1 MNSFGRLFR
10 STIFGESHGPE
21 VGVLLD
27 GVPAGIPL
35 AINDFLPD
43 LQRRQSGAAGTTARH
58 ENDQPV
64 IKSGLWQGKTSGT
77 PMLISFLNEDCQSR
91 DYQNVQDIPRPG
103 HADFTALKK
112 FAGFHD
118 FRGGGHFSGRLTLGL
133 VAAGVLA
140 KKIIA
145 PLQVSARL
153 VEVGGEQDWRTAL
166 AQAQDTGDSLGGI
179 IVCQAKR
186 MPTGLGEPFFDSLE
200 SLLSHLLFAIPGV
213 KGVEFG
219 SGFAAARR
227 RGSEHNDMLVNRAG
241 KTAGNNAGGCAG
253 GISNGNDL
261 FFRVAVKPTASI
273 ARPQKTVNLASGK
286 MSNLKVKGRH
296 DTCFALRLPVVVEAA
311 CAMVLADL
319 MLLEQRIPRI
329 WKKSKTTKE

>member
-10 STIFGESHGPE
+10 INIFGESHGPE
-21 VGVLLD
+21 VGVLID
-27 GVPAGIPL
+27 GVPAGLPL
-35 AINDFLPD
+35 AIKDFLPD
-43 LQRRQSGAAGTTARH
+43 LQRRQAGADGTTARH
-58 ENDQPV
+58 EKDQPI
-64 IKSGLWQGKTSGT
+64 IKSGLWQGKTTGT

-91 DYQNVQDIPRPG
+91 DYQNYQDIPRPG

-112 FAGFHD
+112 FAGYHD

-140 KKIIA
+140 KKIVA
-145 PLQVSARL
+145 PLQVSAEL
-153 VEVGGEQDWRTAL
+153 VEVGGEQEWNTTL
-166 AQAQDTGDSLGGI
+166 AQAQGTGDSLGGI

-186 MPTGLGEPFFDSLE
+186 VPTGLGEPFFDSLE
-200 SLLSHLLFAIPGV
+200 SLLSHLLFAIPGI

-219 SGFAAARR
+219 SGFAAARM
-227 RGSEHNDMLVNRAG
+227 RGSEHNDIFLNRSG
-241 KTAGNNAGGCAG
+241 KTTGNHAGGCAG

-273 ARPQKTVNLASGK
+273 ARLQKTVNLATGK
-286 MSNLKVKGRH
+286 IGNLEIKGRH

-329 WKKSKTTKE
+329 WKRK

>member
-10 STIFGESHGPE
+10 SNIFGESHGPE
-21 VGVLLD
+21 VGVLID
-27 GVPAGIPL
+27 GIPAGIPL

-43 LQRRQSGAAGTTARH
+43 LQRRRAGAAGTTARH

-64 IKSGLWQGKTSGT
+64 IKSGLWQGKTTGT

-91 DYQNVQDIPRPG
+91 DYQNGQDMPRPG

-112 FAGFHD
+112 FAGYHD

-145 PLQVSARL
+145 PLRVNAEL
-153 VEVGGEQDWRTAL
+153 VEVGGEHEWSTAL
-166 AQAQDTGDSLGGI
+166 AQAQGKGDSLGGI
-179 IVCQAKR
+179 VVCQAKR
-186 MPTGLGEPFFDSLE
+186 VPIGLGEPFFDSLE
-200 SLLSHLLFAIPGV
+200 SLLSHLIFAIPGI
-213 KGVEFG
+213 KGIEFG
-219 SGFAAARR
+219 SGFAAARM
-227 RGSEHNDMLVNRAG
+227 RGSEHNDLFVNRSG
-241 KTAGNNAGGCAG
+241 KTTGNHAGGCAG

-261 FFRVAVKPTASI
+261 VFRVAVKPTASI
-273 ARPQKTVNLASGK
+273 AMTQKTVNLTTGK
-286 MSNLKVKGRH
+286 MGKLKVGGRH
-296 DTCFALRLPVVVEAA
+296 DICFALRLPVVVEAA

-319 MLLEQRIPRI
+319 MLLEQRISRI
-329 WKKSKTTKE
+329 WEKK